1 VRIALYAR
9 LRHAF
14 QTRAALGL
22 RPVTAPVVV
31 FIPLGF
37 LIGPHGLGVLTP
49 QALSHLDVVVTVGL
63 ATLGV
68 FIGVAAGREGS
79 ALRRLFAASTLEAVT
94 TLVIV
99 GGALAVLLELWNL
112 PLAMP
117 YAIAAMAL
125 AVCASASA
133 ATSVGPA
140 DARTRQIAAQV
151 ADLDDVLPIA
161 VGAVVIGLASR
172 QDLHPATTALL
183 AVGAGLAIGVAGW
196 LLFERAQGSAERS
209 VFVIGTLAMLGGSA
223 AYVGGSPLL
232 TGMTAGWLW
241 AVAPGG
247 TDRVAAAELQKV
259 QHPLVVVLL
268 ITAGAATD
276 LSLAGVWLFAPYV
289 VFRLAGKLLG
299 GWAASRFA
307 PGVAPSDL
315 GAYLVPPG
323 VIGIAFALNLLQVL
337 PGAGAPIVFAVAVG
351 AIACELLA
359 LVVTPLPRATR

>member
-1 VRIALYAR
+1 MTFLSRVRGIFR
-9 LRHAF
+9 
-14 QTRAALGL
+14 TRAALGL
-22 RPVTAPVVV
+22 RPVAAPVVL

-37 LIGPHGLGVLTP
+37 LIGPTGVRVLTES
-49 QALSHLDVVVTVGL
+49 ALAHLDVVVTVGL

-68 FIGVAAGREGS
+68 FIGVAAGREG
-79 ALRRLFAASTLEAVT
+79 AAFKRLFAASTLEALT
-94 TLVIV
+94 TLIVV
-99 GGALAVLLELWNL
+99 GGALAVLLEIWNL

-117 YAIAAMAL
+117 YGVAAMAL
-125 AVCASASA
+125 AVSASASA

-161 VGAVVIGLASR
+161 VGAVVIAIAGPDEMPPAAS
-172 QDLHPATTALL
+172 ALV
-183 AVGAGLAIGVAGW
+183 AVAAGLGVGGAGW

-209 VFVIGTLAMLGGSA
+209 VFVIGTLALLGGTA
-223 AYVGGSPLL
+223 AYLGASPLL
-232 TGMTAGWLW
+232 TGMAAGWLW
-241 AVAPGG
+241 VIAPGD

-259 QHPLVVVLL
+259 QHPLVVILL
-268 ITAGAATD
+268 VTAGASTEI
-276 LSLAGVWLFAPYV
+276 SLAGVWLFAPYV

-299 GWAASRFA
+299 GWAASRIA

-323 VIGIAFALNLLQVL
+323 VIGIAFALNLVQVL
-337 PGAGAPIVFAVAVG
+337 PDSGSAIVFAVAVG

-359 LVVTPLPRATR
+359 LVLTPLPRAA